1 MNGEWD
7 ENTVHLERGCSGGG
21 NTGVSGGNTRDLTGM
36 PAGVDIRDH
45 RWWSLLLSRLPWLQK
60 QTARGGCNFRC
71 SYCLSVALYKDIYI
85 YIYIYILHCY
95 ASHYSTYC
103 PGARSIYFYQ
113 METSTIWYCF
123 YAGICQVVCMFVYL
137 IQLPSGIHQL
147 TLSVNCTCAPVDCIV
162 HFVWYS
168 LCNALKVCNARS
180 FGMIKA
186 VREQKLLMIWW
197 KCSSCWTQI
206 PMVANIIPII
216 DIRWFR
222 KQSCDWEYAA
232 AVD

>member
-1 MNGEWD
+1 MLISEIIVD
-7 ENTVHLERGCSGGG
+7 
-21 NTGVSGGNTRDLTGM
+21 DLCWYLDFHDYRSRR
-36 PAGVDIRDH
+36 PEVDAISAAATASLWPCIR
-45 RWWSLLLSRLPWLQK
+45 
-60 QTARGGCNFRC
+60 
-71 SYCLSVALYKDIYI
+71 IYI

-103 PGARSIYFYQ
+103 SGERSIYFYQ